1 MSFEYGLKLELR
13 DIWLRVKESFFT
25 VTDLKISP
33 KFLRQ
38 LAHQVWFNSGQ
49 GLTT

>member
-13 DIWLRVKESFFT
+13 DIWLCVKESFFT

-38 LAHQVWFNSGQ
+38 LAHQVWFKSGQ